1 MICVI
6 PFHTGDVNLAQ
17 DLLRW
22 IEDLGGCQNHDALLV
37 VDRSVQWS
45 TAIAALTQANKCFRR
60 VTFAVP
66 DVPYDFGWPQGANA
80 MFKFA
85 AKHIEENFAEHWLW
99 LEPDAAPLKSG
110 WLDALDAAYKTCGK
124 RFMGAVY
131 RSNNPNIQIPVLS
144 GVAVYPNECM
154 REVEEATKGIA
165 AFDVILSQI
174 LNGDMAHTDLIHWVW
189 GEKREIAPR
198 FAEINEPGTE
208 IFCLK
213 QLKKEAVLFHRCK
226 DGSLI
231 RLLREQMFPK
241 NDNFVVAYPFF
252 PMDAPLALKNI
263 RWMRELRQPRT
274 HEIRLF
280 YETTTD
286 RKIVN
291 EIAEAASPIFSAV
304 KHTPYKPVNG
314 PNAAWKVVAYEMQ
327 RVKRSWLWMEPDAIP
342 LRQDWLMTLQTKY
355 SRCGKPFFGPIV
367 PDMRHLNGTAIYP
380 WNTPELCPRTFA
392 SGDIYGFDVLMSG
405 EILSL
410 IHDASDVFHH
420 TWVERNGQLKPH
432 GEGEY
437 PTFPNAESVKRLK
450 KGSVLFHRNKD
461 GTLIDR
467 LREAQ
472 RV

>member
-6 PFHTGDVNLAQ
+6 PFHPGDVSLAQ
-17 DLLRW
+17 ELLRW
-22 IEDLGGCQNHDALLV
+22 IEDLGGCKNHDALLV
-37 VDRSVQWS
+37 VDRATQWS
-45 TAIAALTQANKCFRR
+45 LAVDVLGQAQKSFRQ
-60 VTFAVP
+60 VNIAVP
-66 DVPYDFGWPQGANA
+66 DVAYDFGWPQGPNA

-85 AKHIEENFAEHWLW
+85 AKYVEENLADHWLW
-99 LEPDAAPLKSG
+99 LEPDASPLQPG
-110 WLDALDAAYKTCGK
+110 WMDALDNAYKGCGR

-131 RSNNPNIQIPVLS
+131 RSNNPEIPLPCLS
-144 GVAVYPNECM
+144 GVAVYPNDCLKEAI
-154 REVEEATKGIA
+154 EATKGTG
-165 AFDVILSQI
+165 AFDVVLSQK
-174 LNGDMAHTDLIHWVW
+174 LDGAVAHTDLIHWFW
-189 GEKREIAPR
+189 GEKREVSPR
-198 FAEINEPGTE
+198 FAEINVPGTE
-208 IFCLK
+208 VFCLK

-231 RLLREQMFPK
+231 RLLRDQLFPK
-241 NDNFVVAYPFF
+241 SDNFVVAYPFF
-252 PMDAPLALKNI
+252 PMDAALALKNI

-280 YETTTD
+280 YESTTQ
-286 RKIVN
+286 RQIVN

-304 KHTPYKPVNG
+304 KHSPYKPVSG
-314 PNAAWKVVAYEMQ
+314 PNSAWKVVAYEMQ

-355 SRCGKPFFGPIV
+355 SHCRKPFFGPIV
-367 PDMRHLNGTAIYP
+367 PDMKHMNGTAIYP

-392 SGDIYGFDVLMSG
+392 SGDPYGFDVLMSG
-405 EILSL
+405 EVSSL

-420 TWVERNGQLKPH
+420 TWVERGGQLKPH
-432 GEGEY
+432 GEGDY
-437 PTFPNAESVKRLK
+437 PTFPNIESLRRLK

-472 RV
+472 KS